1 MVHSFPEKR
10 HGKAKARRFYVVG
23 LDFRLQTAPGWEME
37 NLEVVAGVRKILI
50 APPGRGFVPFPEP
63 PRLVIDKS
71 LGRAP
76 RDWELFHDYWLA
88 SDRMKILLETLDL
101 EGVRFVRCETRYR
114 DGRAAPTYWLCDVI
128 RVLDAVDEERS
139 VLKIDY
145 PTPDRKVYDL
155 SARSCLLFKEDSV
168 GAAHIFRLRFY
179 PMIVCDQVV
188 KDACKEA
195 GMRGI
200 GFTDATKY

>member
-1 MVHSFPEKR
+1 MISSLPER
-10 HGKAKARRFYVVG
+10 RRGKARARRFYVVG
-23 LDFRLQTAPGWEME
+23 LDFRFQTAPGWEME
-37 NLEVVAGVRKILI
+37 NLAAVAGEREVLI
-50 APPGRGFVPFPEP
+50 APRGRGFPPFPEP
-63 PRLVIDKS
+63 PRLVIDNS

-88 SDRMKILLETLDL
+88 SDRMKNLLERLDL

-128 RVLDAVDEERS
+128 RVLDAVDEAKS
-139 VLKIDY
+139 VLKIEH
-145 PTPDRKVYDL
+145 PTPDRKVYNL
-155 SARSCLLFKEDSV
+155 SGRSSLLFKEDSV
-168 GAAHIFRLRFY
+168 GAAHIFRLCFY

-200 GFTDATKY
+200 GFTDTTKY

>member
-1 MVHSFPEKR
+1 
-10 HGKAKARRFYVVG
+10 
-23 LDFRLQTAPGWEME
+23 ME